1 MPTCASVCVLCG
13 CRNVHPTTRLL
24 QPFPGTEQLPPGV
37 LAISSRGVQLCTC
50 LGGSLQQGLHDTV
63 LQGEA
68 TSSTAAVQEAPAAAA
83 AASSGLLADGPC
95 VKFVEVVVW
104 GLGGLPLSCVP
115 LSDSCYV
122 VGDSSAGRTPAWC
135 CSFRRLSRCVHSC
148 SMASVART
156 HNRASHLI
164 LTPNLCLLWCLHCPC
179 AVLALPPGLH
189 MFSVSQGPL
198 TPAAAW
204 MRLLPS
210 SCLAIPDV
218 LVHAPFTQQQQQ
230 HSEAGSGEQQGQQQ
244 LSGLLLVGSK
254 CSSSQVLGLSRA
266 CWEAAT
272 GSWPS
277 RQGDC
282 SLPVLQSALQPS
294 VAGAQAVAVYQ
305 DPSGASR
312 FPAV

>member
-1 MPTCASVCVLCG
+1 M
-13 CRNVHPTTRLL
+13 LL
-24 QPFPGTEQLPPGV
+24 F
-37 LAISSRGVQLCTC
+37 
-50 LGGSLQQGLHDTV
+50 LG
-63 LQGEA
+63 
-68 TSSTAAVQEAPAAAA
+68 
-83 AASSGLLADGPC
+83 
-95 VKFVEVVVW
+95 
-104 GLGGLPLSCVP
+104 
-115 LSDSCYV
+115 
-122 VGDSSAGRTPAWC
+122 
-135 CSFRRLSRCVHSC
+135 LSRVHSC
-148 SMASVART
+148 SAASVART
-156 HNRASHLI
+156 HRASHLI
-164 LTPNLCLLWCLHCPC
+164 LTTNLCSLWCLRCPC
-179 AVLALPPGLH
+179 AVYAAPGLH
-189 MFSVSQGPL
+189 MFSLSQDPL

-218 LVHAPFTQQQQQ
+218 LVHAPVTQQQQQQQ
-230 HSEAGSGEQQGQQQ
+230 HSEAGSGEQQGQEQ

-272 GSWPS
+272 VAWSG

-312 FPAV
+312 FPAVFPCQS